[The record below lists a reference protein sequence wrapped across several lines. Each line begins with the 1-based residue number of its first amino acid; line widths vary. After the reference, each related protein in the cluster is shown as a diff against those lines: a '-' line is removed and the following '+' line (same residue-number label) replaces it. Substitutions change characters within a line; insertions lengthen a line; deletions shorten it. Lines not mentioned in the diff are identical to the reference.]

1 MLLII
6 YYFCVPL
13 DQFSDLH
20 AVQSK
25 YYLQTQIKN
34 KSLMKKVLLVIAVL
48 LVSAGMNA
56 QILLQQDFSS
66 GQWPPEGWV
75 TFPAASANFAL
86 SQSNNA
92 GGVVPEGIV
101 KNVPSF
107 SNATLRLISP
117 VVNTT
122 GISRGVIQFK
132 HMFDHTDGSTAAVD
146 LSIATRA
153 SSSAAW
159 NVVWTKAATT
169 DIAAETVTA
178 LANSADI
185 GSATFQFCLVLKG
198 HTNNFK
204 NWYFDDIIFFDPVA
218 NDAGMA
224 SINVP
229 IMFVGNKAVSG
240 QVVNVGEN
248 PINSV
253 NVNWSLSGGDVHTTN
268 FADIDINTAGV
279 YSFTCTDS
287 IIGVPGVYDLKVWVS
302 NMNGIVTADDN
313 PANDTMVKNISIPEH
328 LAYRRP
334 MFEEFTSST
343 CAPCASFNNSVFN
356 PFIATHGEEIT
367 LVKYQMNWP
376 GSGDP
381 YYTAEGGVRRGYYGV
396 SGVPD
401 LYVDGKTCGTSA
413 TAVNNAFNTS
423 KATITYLDIES
434 QHEIQGNNVIID
446 CNILPYANYSN
457 VTIQIAVIEKVTT
470 ENATTNGETEFH
482 HVMMKMVPD
491 AVGSLVSLGANQPYN
506 MKYTVDMSG
515 TFVEDMTDLMVVI
528 FVQASNKEILN
539 SNYSVETGSMI
550 VSMTPLDGSTNID
563 VNAPMVITFHQPVR
577 MADGS
582 ALNDNNVYSVLTLKE
597 NNANGDM
604 AGFSA
609 SVNSAKTVITVT
621 PDPSL
626 KYSQQ
631 YYLNIDELENNVGV
645 NTIAQSTTFTTEL
658 STVNLNNP
666 KASAI
671 YIYPNP
677 ASERIYIKSDEIS
690 KISRVELL
698 NTIGR
703 TVRVIENPV
712 NNVNE
717 ISLKVSDL
725 PSGIYFV
732 RVISE
737 GNLQTLRVLIAR

>member
-1 MLLII
+1 
-6 YYFCVPL
+6 
-13 DQFSDLH
+13 
-20 AVQSK
+20 
-25 YYLQTQIKN
+25 
-34 KSLMKKVLLVIAVL
+34 MKKVLLFIAVL

-56 QILLQQDFSS
+56 QVLLQQDFSS

-75 TFPAASANFAL
+75 TFPAGSANFAL

-92 GGVVPEGIV
+92 GGVVPEGTV

-132 HMFDHTDGSTAAVD
+132 HMFDHSDGSTVAVE

-169 DIAAETVTA
+169 DIAGETVTA

-185 GSATFQFCLVLKG
+185 GSATFQFCLILKG

-204 NWYFDDIIFFDPVA
+204 NWYFDDIVFFDPVA

-268 FADIDINTAGV
+268 FTDIDINTGGV

-302 NMNGIVTADDN
+302 NMNGSTTADDN
-313 PANDTMVKNISIPEH
+313 TANDTMVKNISIPEH

-343 CAPCASFNNSVFN
+343 CNPCASFNNSVFN

-376 GSGDP
+376 GNGDP

-401 LYVDGKTCGTSA
+401 LYVDGKTCNTSA
-413 TAVNNAFNTS
+413 TAVNNAFNNS

-506 MKYTVDMSG
+506 LKYTVDMSG
-515 TFVEDMTDLMVVI
+515 TFVEDMTDLMVAI

-550 VSMTPLDGSTNID
+550 VSMTPLDGSTDID

-577 MADGS
+577 MSDGS
-582 ALNDNNVYSVLTLKE
+582 ALTDNNVYSVLTLKE

-631 YYLNIDELENNVGV
+631 YFLKIDELENNVGV

-658 STVNLNNP
+658 STVNLNEP

-677 ASERIYIKSDEIS
+677 ASERIYIKSNEIS
-690 KISRVELL
+690 KITRVELL

-712 NNVNE
+712 NTVNE

-732 RVISE
+732 RVVSE